1 VKKFST
7 FITEARITK
16 ASQEARRL
24 GLVGDGHGDWYDRQG
39 NLKAKTVK
47 GELEMFS
54 GRNSGDD
61 ELGTAGSKAA
71 SVVARRTKGDG
82 DDYARKV
89 ATGGP
94 SSAEPNPNSANG
106 QAKAALQ
113 QVSREN
119 PLTIAFDKFDKD
131 EITANI
137 LTTVEEISGGT
148 YYYVFPSR
156 DTNIQELKDAY
167 PEVGDA
173 FVDDPNAET
182 IYDVL
187 SSLYENGF
195 DAISIVVRQSRAKE
209 ISELAL
215 KANGQLYNYVMLNV
229 IPVDERTVR
238 EQYIAG
244 DIFQNGT
251 MIESNGKVG
260 QVFRRGANHLICMGE
275 NKQVFRAWISDAKQ
289 VDKFL
294 LPQDF

>member
-1 VKKFST
+1 MKKFST
-7 FITEARITK
+7 FIAEARVTK
-16 ASQEARRL
+16 ASQEAKRL

-47 GELEMFS
+47 GQLQMYSATS
-54 GRNSGDD
+54 GGDD
-61 ELGTAGSKAA
+61 ELGTRGSKEA
-71 SVVARRTKGDG
+71 SVVAKRTSGDG

-89 ATGGP
+89 AQGGP

-113 QVSREN
+113 QVSRDN
-119 PLTIAFDKFDKD
+119 PLTIAFDKFDSD
-131 EITANI
+131 EVTANI
-137 LTTVEEISGGT
+137 LTTVEEISGGE
-148 YYYVFPSR
+148 YFYVFPSR

-167 PEVGDA
+167 PEIGDA
-173 FVDDPNAET
+173 FVDDANAET

-215 KANGQLYNYVMLNV
+215 KANGQLYNFVMLNV
-229 IPVDERTVR
+229 IPVDERSIR

-244 DIFQNGT
+244 DIFQNGSF
-251 MIESNGKVG
+251 IESNGKVG

-275 NKQVFRAWISDAKQ
+275 DKKVFRAWISDSRQ
-289 VDKFL
+289 VDKFI